1 MTARQGG
8 SRHLP
13 LTLELGDG
21 GVQSSCGS
29 DSPQSP
35 YAFGNDRFSSTK
47 TSNIVISDDRLS
59 CILVAQPPATNGR
72 PGSKPVESIGF

>member
-13 LTLELGDG
+13 LTLAAVAQL
-21 GVQSSCGS
+21 VQSSCGS

-59 CILVAQPPATNGR
+59 SIPVAQPPATNDR
-72 PGSKPVESIGF
+72 LGSKPVELIGF